1 MRSFILLAVV
11 GLAAAAC
18 PNGCS
23 GNGICGANDKCS
35 CFQNWQGPD
44 CSLRTCPY
52 SLAWA
57 DTADGTNSA
66 HYYAECSNK
75 GVCDRKTGECKCFDG
90 YEGKGCRR
98 STCPEGCSGHGTCEY
113 IDELAVD
120 FYNRRGGP
128 VNAATTATSAALSN
142 YVTDSDNSRSF
153 TGFLYQLWDAQ
164 KIQGCK
170 CDLGYSGPDCAG
182 RTAPQGADP
191 LTTVTSLMVSQ
202 SDFVPSC
209 KYLSKSA
216 LMVNVMEA
224 SAQFPPDTVARMVV
238 AVVAV
243 AGRRS
248 MK

>member
-1 MRSFILLAVV
+1 MKCALLVT
-11 GLAAAAC
+11 LIAAATAAC

-35 CFQNWQGPD
+35 CFQNWQAAD

-75 GVCDRKTGECKCFDG
+75 G
-90 YEGKGCRR
+90 
-98 STCPEGCSGHGTCEY
+98 TCEY

-128 VNAATTATSAALSN
+128 VNAATAATSAALSN
-142 YVTDSDNSRSF
+142 YVMDSDSSRSF

-170 CDLGYSGPDCAG
+170 CDLGYPGPDCAG
-182 RTAPQGADP
+182 RTAPKGDDP
-191 LTTVTSLMVSQ
+191 LTTVKSTMMVQ
-202 SDFVPSC
+202 SVQ
-209 KYLSKSA
+209 LGGAGTLNGAAA
-216 LMVNVMEA
+216 LTDSEFYIVYHDPYGGVWRT
-224 SAQFPPDTVARMVV
+224 DGITGTLDD
-238 AVVAV
+238 AV
-243 AGRRS
+243 AATRVQSTLRALPNEVL
-248 MK
+248 